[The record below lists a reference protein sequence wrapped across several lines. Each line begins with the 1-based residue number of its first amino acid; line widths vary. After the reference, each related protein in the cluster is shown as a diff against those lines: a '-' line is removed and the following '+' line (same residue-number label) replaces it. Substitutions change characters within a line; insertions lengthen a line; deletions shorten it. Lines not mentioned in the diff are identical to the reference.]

1 MNDQQARE
9 IARGEHARRILED
22 ELVQEVLEHLKST
35 IRNAVFELPV
45 EAKEQR
51 EALFLMDRARE
62 QFVSVFAALIQGAE
76 VSKYELLAEENVKAK
91 LEAIKE
97 KVRNG

>member
-22 ELVQEVLEHLKST
+22 ELVQEVLEHLKAT
-35 IRNAVFELPV
+35 IREAVFELPV

-51 EALFLMDRARE
+51 EALFLMDRARQ
-62 QFVSVFAALIQGAE
+62 QFVSAFAALLYGAE
-76 VSKYELLAEENVKAK
+76 MMKSELLLAENVSAK